1 MIEVLGRA
9 AIETA
14 LQTNHRQYLAG
25 DLKLPQDLEH
35 LRDGEI
41 EVGITDYATYQWE
54 KPHYHPLV
62 TEYQFLLRG
71 AAKYVDLDAGEEIL
85 VEAGDF
91 FIIRPNTRYLQKSP
105 AGTRILFFK
114 HPGGNDK
121 TLVPLTGEMR
131 RWCEAW
137 ENRWE
142 N

>member
-1 MIEVLGRA
+1 MIEVLGRE

-14 LQTNHRQYLAG
+14 LQANHRQYLAG

-41 EVGITDYATYQWE
+41 EVGITDYAAYQWE

-71 AAKYVDLDAGEEIL
+71 AAKYVDLDAGKEIL

-91 FIIRPNTRYLQKSP
+91 SSSARIPDTFRNPRRAPGSCSSNTPAATTRP
-105 AGTRILFFK
+105 
-114 HPGGNDK
+114 
-121 TLVPLTGEMR
+121 
-131 RWCEAW
+131 WC
-137 ENRWE
+137 R
-142 N
+142 